1 MAGALYGLIGLGGVI
16 LIDAATFFLA
26 ASALLMVRIPQP
38 RRTTDP
44 GAPQASGEATSLL
57 TDAAYGWRY
66 LRMRPGLFG
75 LLLYFATVNFF
86 LSFSGVLLA
95 PMVLAFGTAAE
106 LGMVQMV
113 GGIAMLAGGA
123 FMGAWGGPRRRVP
136 WLIAFIALAS
146 VGYLV
151 SGIRASIP
159 VIACGQFLTLFFIP
173 FAAALSQ
180 AIFQTKVPPDLQ
192 GRVFAIRA
200 MIAYSIMPLAYLLA
214 GPLADHV
221 FEPLLEE
228 GGALSQ
234 TLLGKSIGVAPGRGI
249 GLMFVVSWLFLW
261 LESLFALVIPRIRLV
276 EAELPDAIP
285 DEITR
290 APTDPIIPV
299 AAEGAPSEALAQ
311 MPAD

>member
-1 MAGALYGLIGLGGVI
+1 VI

-26 ASALLMVRIPQP
+26 AGALLMVRIPQP

-44 GAPQASGEATSLL
+44 GASQASGETKSLL
-57 TDAAYGWRY
+57 ADAAYGWQY
-66 LRMRPGLFG
+66 LRTRPGLLG

-95 PMVLAFGTAAE
+95 PLVLAFGTPAE

-113 GGIAMLAGGA
+113 GGTAMLAGGA
-123 FMGAWGGPRRRVP
+123 IMGAWGGPRRRVP

-173 FAAALSQ
+173 FAAAFSQ
-180 AIFQTKVPPDLQ
+180 AVFQTKVPPGLQ

-214 GPLADHV
+214 GPLADQV
-221 FEPLLEE
+221 FEPLLKE

-234 TLLGKSIGVAPGRGI
+234 TLLGRWMGVAPGRGI
-249 GLMFVVSWLFLW
+249 GLMFIVSWLFLW
-261 LESLFALVIPRIRLV
+261 VESLFALVIPRIRLV
-276 EAELPDAIP
+276 EDELPDAIP
-285 DEITR
+285 DETTGTSAGPLPPR
-290 APTDPIIPV
+290 P
-299 AAEGAPSEALAQ
+299 AEGASTEALAH
-311 MPAD
+311 MIAD